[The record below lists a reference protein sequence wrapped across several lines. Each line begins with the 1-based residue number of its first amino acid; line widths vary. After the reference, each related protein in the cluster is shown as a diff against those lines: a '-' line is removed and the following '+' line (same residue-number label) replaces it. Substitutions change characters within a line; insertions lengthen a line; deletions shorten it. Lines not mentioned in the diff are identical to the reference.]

1 MEHYSGKLKT
11 MTEKDVRRLI
21 IHLLIQRV
29 IKESFQKSN
38 IRGINLQQIHVYL
51 IPGRREYMQALYNDQ
66 LEIILSDGV
75 KKDKKA
81 DY

>member
-1 MEHYSGKLKT
+1 